1 MKDTLQFKINATE
14 LQAFQLLQPKSAFDP
29 NTIEFK
35 IQLEHKMDT
44 KQSLL
49 AVICSINLMS
59 NKDLLGSITV
69 NCLYWVEDLDKI
81 STLKKNKKQLGFLI
95 DAVNAISISTT
106 RGFLAAT
113 TRGTFLQTV
122 ILPIIDPRQLKTQL
136 ETEF

>member
-1 MKDTLQFKINATE
+1 MKHTLQFKINATE

-35 IQLEHKMDT
+35 IQLEHKMDI

-69 NCLYWVEDLDKI
+69 NCLYWVEGLDKI

-122 ILPIIDPRQLKTQL
+122 ILPIIDPRQLKTKL

>member
-35 IQLEHKMDT
+35 IQLEHKMDI

-69 NCLYWVEDLDKI
+69 NCLYWVEGLDKI

-113 TRGTFLQTV
+113 TRGTFLQSV